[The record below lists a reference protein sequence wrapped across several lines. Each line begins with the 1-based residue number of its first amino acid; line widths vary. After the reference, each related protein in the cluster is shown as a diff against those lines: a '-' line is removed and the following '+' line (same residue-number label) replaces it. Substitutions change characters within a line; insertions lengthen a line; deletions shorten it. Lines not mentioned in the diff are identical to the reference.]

1 MIKFNNYKFG
11 EIGKI
16 VTGTTPSTKV
26 KEYYDEDDYMFIGP
40 SDLKNGKNIQ
50 YCEKSISN
58 YAYEKYKDR
67 FINEKSICIDCIG
80 SDMGNVSITTQK
92 CLTNQQINS
101 ITSIDK
107 EFFNFEYIYYVCSMM
122 KKYFHQ
128 IGGNGSTMPI
138 INKTQF
144 ENIEIKV
151 PELIYQN
158 KIVNILKNFDK
169 KIELNNQI
177 NNNLEDELDSLF
189 YKYIW
194 NNIENKRTNNFQ
206 HKILYDVFNV
216 IDNRGKT
223 PQLTDYSK
231 FPIIDVKA
239 LSGEGRII
247 NYNNCTKYVSED
259 VYNSFFRNGHPRKND
274 ILISTVG
281 SLAEMKLFIENKG
294 TIAQNVVAL
303 RPKIDYPLYLYQYL
317 KRIKNDLASYNI
329 GSVQPSIKVTQFMK
343 HDIWLVPKE
352 ECTEFEEIARTY
364 TDKLNLISKEN
375 IILKQLRDTLL
386 PKLMNGEIDLDKIEI

>member
-1 MIKFNNYKFG
+1 MNNKKIKLKEIAEVNMGQSPNGKSYNYIKKGMPFLQGNKTFGNLFPTIDTWTTEPKKIGRKSSILMSVRAPVGDLNVANQDICIGRGLCSVEMFNENNMFIYYALKNSIN
-11 EIGKI
+11 EIKRKS
-16 VTGTTPSTKV
+16 TGTV
-26 KEYYDEDDYMFIGP
+26 FD
-40 SDLKNGKNIQ
+40 
-50 YCEKSISN
+50 SIN
-58 YAYEKYKDR
+58 RKD
-67 FINEKSICIDCIG
+67 
-80 SDMGNVSITTQK
+80 
-92 CLTNQQINS
+92 
-101 ITSIDK
+101 
-107 EFFNFEYIYYVCSMM
+107 
-122 KKYFHQ
+122 
-128 IGGNGSTMPI
+128 
-138 INKTQF
+138 
-144 ENIEIKV
+144 IEEI
-151 PELIYQN
+151 ELINFSKEQQN
-158 KIVNILKNFDK
+158 KIITILSTMDK

>member
-107 EFFNFEYIYYVCSMM
+107 KFFNFEYIYYVCSMM

-177 NNNLEDELDSLF
+177 NNNL
-189 YKYIW
+189 YVY
-194 NNIENKRTNNFQ
+194 EN
-206 HKILYDVFNV
+206 
-216 IDNRGKT
+216 
-223 PQLTDYSK
+223 
-231 FPIIDVKA
+231 
-239 LSGEGRII
+239 
-247 NYNNCTKYVSED
+247 
-259 VYNSFFRNGHPRKND
+259 
-274 ILISTVG
+274 
-281 SLAEMKLFIENKG
+281 
-294 TIAQNVVAL
+294 VA
-303 RPKIDYPLYLYQYL
+303 
-317 KRIKNDLASYNI
+317 
-329 GSVQPSIKVTQFMK
+329 
-343 HDIWLVPKE
+343 
-352 ECTEFEEIARTY
+352 
-364 TDKLNLISKEN
+364 
-375 IILKQLRDTLL
+375 
-386 PKLMNGEIDLDKIEI
+386 